1 MASQEQ
7 IEKTYDYMDKVLRR
21 ALGECFDLSGAF
33 YDGDYSL
40 SLEQAQRAKHD
51 YVLSSINFKAG
62 ARVLDIGCGWG
73 PMLAAIRA
81 QGGRGIGITL
91 SAVQAKACG
100 RNGLDAHVKDWKS
113 MSVNDYGH
121 FDAIVSIGAF
131 EHFCSV
137 EEYRLGNQDEV
148 YGRFFNLCRE
158 LLPPRGRLYL
168 QTMVWDKASPYEVIS
183 LKAPKGQD
191 AHLLALLQ
199 KFYPG
204 SWLPYGEEQICRNA
218 GGFSLISANSGRRDY
233 IQTMEAWNQRKIWR
247 QALHPRLL
255 TDLAMR
261 YATSRDF
268 RYQLSSLRRSLNR
281 RCFERGIWDHK
292 RMLFEKL

>member
-1 MASQEQ
+1 
-7 IEKTYDYMDKVLRR
+7 
-21 ALGECFDLSGAF
+21 
-33 YDGDYSL
+33 
-40 SLEQAQRAKHD
+40 
-51 YVLSSINFKAG
+51 
-62 ARVLDIGCGWG
+62 
-73 PMLAAIRA
+73 MLAAIRA

-91 SAVQAKACG
+91 SAVQAKACK

-113 MSVNDYGH
+113 MSVHDYGR

-131 EHFCSV
+131 ENFCSV
-137 EEYRLGNQDEV
+137 EEYRLGNQDQV

-158 LLPPRGRLYL
+158 LLPPHGRLYL
-168 QTMVWDKASPYEVIS
+168 QTMVWDKAPLYEAIS
-183 LKAPKGQD
+183 LKAPKGED

-204 SWLPYGEEQICRNA
+204 SWLPYGEAQICRNA
-218 GGFSLISANSGRRDY
+218 GGFRLISANSGRRDY

-255 TDLAMR
+255 TDLMMR

-281 RCFERGIWDHK
+281 VCFERGIWDHK